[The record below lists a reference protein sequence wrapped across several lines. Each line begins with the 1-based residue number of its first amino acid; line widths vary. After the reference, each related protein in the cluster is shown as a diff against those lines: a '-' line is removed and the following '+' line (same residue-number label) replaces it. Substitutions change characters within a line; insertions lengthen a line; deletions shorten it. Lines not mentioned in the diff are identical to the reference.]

1 MVSHSTIKSVRPQG
15 LLLLMTTAHM
25 VNDFYGL
32 ILPFLLP
39 KLIIEL
45 QLSYFE
51 AGILAFATTA
61 LSGALQPVLGYVAD
75 RYRLRKII
83 VLSGFLLFGVGAL
96 FIGLA
101 PSYLFLLGACF
112 VYGFGEGTFHAQSTN
127 FVTRAFSQTRGRALG
142 IHGIG
147 GSLGSLIAPLAVTIL
162 VTELGWRSGLMTLML
177 PGIVMAIVLGVV
189 LREPTTIVH
198 TTAIQISQSLLLV
211 ALNFGLV
218 LMVYRGFVTFLP
230 TFLLA
235 QGEQGISAA
244 LISTGV
250 LLVGLVAQPLGGWLY
265 DQRGGKAV
273 FQWCAFITG
282 LGLLL
287 FVLAIDTKPLIILA
301 IALFGIGTAAT
312 FPVALAIAS
321 QTALNQQ
328 VGLAVG
334 LVFGLSG
341 TLAAFAP
348 PLIGLISDWFSMDI
362 AFGSLL
368 LLPVLSWILSSRL
381 ETSNK

>member
-1 MVSHSTIKSVRPQG
+1 MVFRSTTKSVRPHG
-15 LLLLMTTAHM
+15 LLLLMTLAHM

-39 KLIIEL
+39 TLIIDL

-51 AGILAFATTA
+51 AGTLVFATTA
-61 LSGALQPVLGYVAD
+61 LSGALQPVLGYMAD

-83 VLSGFLLFGVGAL
+83 VLSGFLLFGIGAL

-112 VYGFGEGTFHAQSTN
+112 IYGFGEGTFHAQSTN
-127 FVTRAFSQTRGRALG
+127 LVTLAFPRTRGKALG

-162 VTELGWRSGLMTLML
+162 VAELGWRSGLMTLIL
-177 PGIVMAIVLGVV
+177 PSIVIAILLGAV
-189 LREPTTIVH
+189 LREPTTMAH
-198 TTAIQISQSLLLV
+198 TTTIQLSRSLLLV
-211 ALNFGLV
+211 ALNFGLI

-235 QGEQGISAA
+235 QGEQDVSAA

-250 LLVGLVAQPLGGWLY
+250 LLIGLVAQPLGGWLY
-265 DQRGGKAV
+265 DRHGGKAV
-273 FQWCAFITG
+273 FQWCAIITG
-282 LGLLL
+282 LGLSLL
-287 FVLAIDTKPLIILA
+287 IVAIDTRPLVILA
-301 IALFGIGTAAT
+301 TALVGMGTAAT
-312 FPVALAIAS
+312 FPVALASASQIAS
-321 QTALNQQ
+321 KQQ
-328 VGLAVG
+328 IGLAVG

-348 PLIGLISDWFSMDI
+348 PLIGLISDWFRMDI

-368 LLPVLSWILSSRL
+368 LLPALSWMLSSQL
-381 ETSNK
+381 QIGTK